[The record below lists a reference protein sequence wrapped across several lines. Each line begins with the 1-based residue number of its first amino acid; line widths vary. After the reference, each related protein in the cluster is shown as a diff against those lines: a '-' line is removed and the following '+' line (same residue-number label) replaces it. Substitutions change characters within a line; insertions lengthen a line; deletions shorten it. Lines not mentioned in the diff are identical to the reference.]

1 MSEVAEKSVKITKT
15 TEERLKE
22 SMTILQQIKKLGIPA
37 TEPGYKELS
46 AKFSEWVKGGPAW
59 SGSVDFHRFN
69 RRAKLTLPTRPGV
82 VAKCDFLHFV
92 F

>member
-1 MSEVAEKSVKITKT
+1 MAEKAEKAVKS

-22 SMTILQQIKKLGIPA
+22 SMRILEQIKKLGIPA
-37 TEPGYKELS
+37 TEPGYREMS

-59 SGSVDFHRFN
+59 SGNVDFHRFN
-69 RRAKLTLPTRPGV
+69 RRAKLTLPSKPGV